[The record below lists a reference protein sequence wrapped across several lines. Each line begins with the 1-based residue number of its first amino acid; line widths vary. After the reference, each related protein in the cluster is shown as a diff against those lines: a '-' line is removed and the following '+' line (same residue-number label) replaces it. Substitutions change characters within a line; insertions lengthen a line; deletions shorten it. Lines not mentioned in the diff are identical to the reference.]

1 MTWRDIA
8 ARYPEFVQWI
18 VQRHG
23 GLPDGPVEQADY
35 ERYSAE
41 WEQQREGVSCDRD
54 GTAVD
59 LG

>member
-41 WEQQREGVSCDRD
+41 WESREDVSYGGD
-54 GTAVD
+54 GTP
-59 LG
+59 